1 MVMTPLLPQQKSS
14 RIARTVSGDY
24 DKGIDFAEF
33 GRSDVSFGILKGL
46 DENRTLYPPN
56 SRMSDFRR
64 RILIFVHNL
73 SQLTIY
79 RLLPNVSSPSENREN
94 QIKRHG

>member
-1 MVMTPLLPQQKSS
+1 MPLLLSQQKSS
-14 RIARTVSGDY
+14 HIARTVSGDY

-33 GRSDVSFGILKGL
+33 GRSDVSFGILRGLL

-64 RILIFVHNL
+64 QILIFVQNFVPTDDKSITPECFFTL
-73 SQLTIY
+73 GKSGK
-79 RLLPNVSSPSENREN
+79 PN
-94 QIKRHG
+94 QRHG

>member
-1 MVMTPLLPQQKSS
+1 MPLLLSQQKSS
-14 RIARTVSGDY
+14 HIARTVSRDY

-33 GRSDVSFGILKGL
+33 GRSDVSFGILRGLL

-64 RILIFVHNL
+64 RILIFVQNFVPTDDKSITPECFFTL
-73 SQLTIY
+73 GKSGK
-79 RLLPNVSSPSENREN
+79 PN
-94 QIKRHG
+94 QRHG